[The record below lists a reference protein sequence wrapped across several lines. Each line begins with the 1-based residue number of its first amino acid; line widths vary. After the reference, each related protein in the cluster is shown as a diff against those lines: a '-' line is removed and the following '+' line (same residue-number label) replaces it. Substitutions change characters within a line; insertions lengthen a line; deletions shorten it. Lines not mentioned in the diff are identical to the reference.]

1 MVQENYIYFSKQMMT
16 DIGTDLCIN
25 PILQAA
31 VQNKQTSTCMTLVL
45 IDLENKITTVLLL
58 ITKSDT

>member
-1 MVQENYIYFSKQMMT
+1 M
-16 DIGTDLCIN
+16 DLRIN

-45 IDLENKITTVLLL
+45 VDLENKITTVLLL
-58 ITKSDT
+58 KKKQTHKFATHHCICTLI

>member
-1 MVQENYIYFSKQMMT
+1 MMV
-16 DIGTDLCIN
+16 DIAMDLRIN

-58 ITKSDT
+58 KKTDT